1 MIPSLLL
8 AGPLSDA
15 IGRRR
20 VLLPAVGAAVIGA
33 ASGALTAALVE
44 LEPDGNRPRAAMI
57 SAMALFAGI
66 GLGPLLS
73 GVLAQY
79 VTDPRVVP
87 YPALLRLGGLSLI
100 LAGLVLLILAGSAG
114 SLALLLAATLAAG
127 VGQGL
132 AFLAAM
138 TQINH
143 VVPADRRADV
153 LSSFYVVTYAGT
165 GVPVIGV
172 GFLATAIGLL
182 TAVQYFAGVVALGC
196 AVALAVLAARYMGQ
210 RARAGMSLSATG

>member
-1 MIPSLLL
+1 MSFIAGTVAGLFLTLVPSYLLKLTSSTSL
-8 AGPLSDA
+8 AVAGGAVALMFGASA
-15 IGRRR
+15 AAQRLAYGR
-20 VLLPAVGAAVIGA
+20 P
-33 ASGALTAALVE
+33 E
-44 LEPDGNRPRAAMI
+44 
-57 SAMALFAGI
+57 
-66 GLGPLLS
+66 
-73 GVLAQY
+73 
-79 VTDPRVVP
+79 
-87 YPALLRLGGLSLI
+87 ALLRLGGLGLI

-143 VVPADRRADV
+143 VAPADRRADV

-210 RARAGMSLSATG
+210 RARGGVSLSATD